1 MQQSQLS
8 GDISQQDISIDGGG
22 ALNVEEDSLYDHHG
36 SPSVRLVPEDRKRRM
51 L

>member
-8 GDISQQDISIDGGG
+8 GDISQQDISIDGG

-36 SPSVRLVPEDRKRRM
+36 SPSVRLVPEDRKHRM

>member
-1 MQQSQLS
+1 M
-8 GDISQQDISIDGGG
+8 DGG
-22 ALNVEEDSLYDHHG
+22 ALNLEEESLYDNHG